1 MECLAIKIYRDFD
14 FLNKNKTKIK
24 DKILEI

>member
-1 MECLAIKIYRDFD
+1 MECLAIKICRDFD
-14 FLNKNKTKIK
+14 FLNKNKIKIK